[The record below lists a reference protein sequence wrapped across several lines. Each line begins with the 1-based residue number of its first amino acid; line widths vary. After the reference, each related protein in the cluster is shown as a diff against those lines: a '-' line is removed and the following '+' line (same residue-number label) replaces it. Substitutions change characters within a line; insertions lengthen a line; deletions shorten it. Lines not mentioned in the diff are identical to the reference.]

1 MSEGRWVLLVA
12 SEVGRTDSV
21 SDRAMERLVDAIGE
35 EGYEVVRTSTPE
47 DGLSLVTSDHSY
59 SAILLDWD
67 LEGDSSFEERAALDI
82 IRSVRRR
89 NKKLPIFLIADRTL
103 VSELPLEVVK
113 QVHEYIHLF
122 GDTPAFIANRV
133 DFAVERYHETLLPPY
148 FSMLKKYTDQGAY
161 SWDAPGHMGGVAF
174 LKHPIGMEFHK
185 FFGENIFRSDLG
197 ISTAPLG
204 SWLDHIGPP
213 GDAERNAARI
223 FGADWTFF
231 VLGGSSTSNQIVGHG
246 VIAQDDIVLADA
258 NCHKSIAHV
267 LTVTGARPVYF
278 KPTRNGYG
286 MIGLVPLKRFSPKNV
301 QKLIAKS
308 PFAAGAR
315 SQEPTYAVVTN
326 STYDG
331 LCYNVDQVVE
341 QLAKSVSR
349 VHFDEAWYAYAK
361 FHPIYRG
368 RYAMGV
374 PDDMPDRPAIFCVQS
389 THKMLAAFSMGSM
402 IHVKLSDR
410 APLDFDQFNEAFMM
424 HGTTSPFYPLIASL
438 DVAAAMMDEPAG
450 PTLMDETI
458 GDAISFRQ
466 AMSSIAHRLRVESE
480 NGEAWFFGIYQ
491 PERVTDPISRET
503 ILFEDAEDE
512 LLASVPSCWT
522 LKPGEDWHGYQ
533 DEDIEG
539 EYCMLDPAKV
549 TILTPGV
556 NAQGVV
562 AEWGIPAAILTEF
575 LDGRRVEIARTGDYT
590 VLVLFSVGTSKG
602 KWGSLLENL
611 FEFKRL
617 YDTEAPLEEALQDL
631 TQRFPNRYRGT
642 TLKQLSDEM
651 QAAMIELRLATLVN
665 EACDEDFD
673 PVLTPAQTYQKLVRG
688 ETERVRFA
696 DMAGRIAAVMLVPY
710 PPGIP
715 MSMPGER
722 LGGPESPVIRLI
734 LAMEVF
740 GKRFPGFER
749 EVHGIEVDGDGNYWM
764 RAVIEEKGKRKRG
777 GKQKGPGNLPPVGGR
792 DCRTSRCGTRRSR
805 FPLCE
810 CWAGSRQAG
819 PRMRFRSACMASN
832 CWRSC
837 W

>member
-1 MSEGRWVLLVA
+1 MSEKRWVLLIA

-35 EGYEVVRTSTPE
+35 EGYEVVRTTSPE
-47 DGLSLVTSDHSY
+47 DGLSLVTSDPSY

-67 LEGDSSFEERAALDI
+67 LEGDSQFEERAALDI
-82 IRSVRRR
+82 IRGVRHR
-89 NKKLPIFLIADRTL
+89 NKRVPIFLIADRTL
-103 VSELPLEVVK
+103 VSELPLEVIK

-122 GDTPAFIANRV
+122 GDTPAFIASRL
-133 DFAVERYHETLLPPY
+133 DTAVERYHEQLLPPY
-148 FSMLKKYTDQGAY
+148 FRELLKYNDQSAY

-174 LKHPIGMEFHK
+174 LKHPVGQEFHR
-185 FFGENIFRSDLG
+185 FFGENLLRSDLG
-197 ISTAPLG
+197 ISSAPLG

-213 GDAERNAARI
+213 GDSERNSARI
-223 FGADWTFF
+223 FGADWTFY
-231 VLGGSSTSNQIVGHG
+231 VLGGSSTSNQIIGHG

-258 NCHKSIAHV
+258 NCHKSICHS

-301 QKLIAKS
+301 QKLIARS
-308 PFAAGAR
+308 PFAKGAR

-341 QLAKSVSR
+341 QLAKSVPR

-361 FHPIYRG
+361 FHPIYAG

-374 PDDMPDRPAIFCVQS
+374 SDDMPDRPTIFSVQS

-402 IHVKLSDR
+402 IHIKLADR

-466 AMSSIAHRLRVESE
+466 AMSSIAHRLRNESE

-491 PERVTDPISRET
+491 PEQVTDPSTGET
-503 ILFEDAEDE
+503 ILFENAEDD
-512 LLASVPSCWT
+512 LLMSTPSCWT
-522 LKPGEDWHGYQ
+522 LTPGEDWHGYA
-533 DEDIEG
+533 DEDIDG
-539 EYCMLDPAKV
+539 DYCMLDPAKV

-556 NAQGVV
+556 NAQGVCSD
-562 AEWGIPAAILTEF
+562 WGIPGAVLTEF
-575 LDGRRVEIARTGDYT
+575 LDSRHVEIARTGDYT

-602 KWGSLLENL
+602 KWGSLLETL

-617 YDTEAPLEEALQDL
+617 YDTDASLTEALPELVQKY
-631 TQRFPNRYRGT
+631 PGRYRNL
-642 TLKQLSDEM
+642 TLKELSDEM
-651 QAAMIELRLATLVN
+651 HQVMLDLDLANLVN
-665 EACDEDFD
+665 AACDEDFD
-673 PVLTPAQTYQKLVRG
+673 PVLTPSQTYQKLVRG
-688 ETERVRFA
+688 ETEKLRFA

-722 LGGPESPVIRLI
+722 LGSSDSPVIKLI
-734 LAMEVF
+734 LAMEDF

-749 EVHGIEVDGDGNYWM
+749 EVHGIETDAEGNYWM
-764 RAVIEEKGKRKRG
+764 RAVVEEKKRRRRNPKA
-777 GKQKGPGNLPPVGGR
+777 PDNAPPTGNRRLKDRPVR
-792 DCRTSRCGTRRSR
+792 HST
-805 FPLCE
+805 E
-810 CWAGSRQAG
+810 
-819 PRMRFRSACMASN
+819 
-832 CWRSC
+832 
-837 W
+837 

>member
-1 MSEGRWVLLVA
+1 MVAGVKLSEKRWVLLIA

-21 SDRAMERLVDAIGE
+21 SDRAMERLVDAIGD
-35 EGYEVVRTSTPE
+35 EGYEVVRTTSPE
-47 DGLSLVTSDHSY
+47 DGLSLVTSDPSY

-67 LEGDSSFEERAALDI
+67 LEGDSQFEERAALDI
-82 IRSVRRR
+82 IRGVRHR
-89 NKKLPIFLIADRTL
+89 NKKVPIFLIADRTL

-122 GDTPAFIANRV
+122 GDTPAFIASRL
-133 DFAVERYHETLLPPY
+133 DTAVERYHEQLLPPY
-148 FSMLKKYTDQGAY
+148 FRELLKYNDQSAY

-174 LKHPIGMEFHK
+174 LKHPVGQEFHR
-185 FFGENIFRSDLG
+185 FFGENLMRSDLG
-197 ISTAPLG
+197 ISSAPLG

-213 GDAERNAARI
+213 GDSERNAARI
-223 FGADWTFF
+223 FGADWTFY
-231 VLGGSSTSNQIVGHG
+231 VLGGSSTSNQIIGHG

-258 NCHKSIAHV
+258 NCHKSICHS

-301 QKLIAKS
+301 QKLIARS
-308 PFAAGAR
+308 PFSKGAR

-341 QLAKSVSR
+341 QLAKSVPR

-361 FHPIYRG
+361 FHPIYAG

-374 PDDMPDRPAIFCVQS
+374 PDDMPDRPAIFSVQS

-402 IHVKLSDR
+402 VHIKLSDR

-450 PTLMDETI
+450 PTLMDETLA
-458 GDAISFRQ
+458 DAISFRQ

-480 NGEAWFFGIYQ
+480 NGESWFFGIYQ
-491 PERVTDPISRET
+491 PEQVTDPASGER
-503 ILFEDAEDE
+503 ILFENAEDE
-512 LLASVPSCWT
+512 LLMTAPSCWT
-522 LKPGEDWHGYQ
+522 LTPGEDWHGYQ
-533 DEDIEG
+533 DEDIDG
-539 EYCMLDPAKV
+539 DYCMLDPAKV

-556 NAQGVV
+556 NAQGTVSD
-562 AEWGIPAAILTEF
+562 WGIPGAVLTEF
-575 LDGRRVEIARTGDYT
+575 LDSRRVEIARTGDYT
-590 VLVLFSVGTSKG
+590 ILVLFSVGTSKG

-617 YDTEAPLEEALQDL
+617 YDTEAPLVEALPEL
-631 TQRFPNRYRGT
+631 VQRYPARYRNL
-642 TLKQLSDEM
+642 TLKELSNEM
-651 QAAMIELRLATLVN
+651 HSVMLELDLATLVN
-665 EACDEDFD
+665 AACDEDFD
-673 PVLTPAQTYQKLVRG
+673 PVLTPSQTYQKLVRG
-688 ETERVRFA
+688 ETERIRFA

-722 LGGPESPVIRLI
+722 LGGPESPVIKLI
-734 LAMEVF
+734 LAMEEF

-749 EVHGIEVDGDGNYWM
+749 EVHGIEVDANGDYWM
-764 RAVIEEKGKRKRG
+764 RAVVEDSGKRRRRTKRTT
-777 GKQKGPGNLPPVGGR
+777 PGDEPP
-792 DCRTSRCGTRRSR
+792 TNTRRLKEKPVR
-805 FPLCE
+805 
-810 CWAGSRQAG
+810 
-819 PRMRFRSACMASN
+819 RSTE
-832 CWRSC
+832 
-837 W
+837 

>member
-1 MSEGRWVLLVA
+1 MSEGRWVLLIA
-12 SEVGRTDSV
+12 SEVGGTDSV

-47 DGLSLVTSDHSY
+47 DGLSLVTSDPSH

-67 LEGDSSFEERAALDI
+67 LEGDNQFDERAALKI
-82 IRSVRRR
+82 LRAVRRR
-89 NKKLPIFLIADRTL
+89 NKKIPIFLIADRTL

-133 DFAVERYHETLLPPY
+133 DFAVERYHEQLLPPY
-148 FSMLKKYTDQGAY
+148 FRELKKYNDQGAY
-161 SWDAPGHMGGVAF
+161 SWDAPGHMGGVAY
-174 LKHPIGMEFHK
+174 LKHPVGMEFHK
-185 FFGENIFRSDLG
+185 FFGENIMRSDLG

-204 SWLDHIGPP
+204 SWLDHLGPP
-213 GDAERNAARI
+213 GESERNAARI
-223 FGADWTFF
+223 FGADWTFY

-258 NCHKSIAHV
+258 NCHKSICHS

-286 MIGLVPLKRFSPKNV
+286 MIGLVPIKRFSPENV
-301 QKLIAKS
+301 QALIDRS
-308 PFAAGAR
+308 PFSVGAP
-315 SQEPTYAVVTN
+315 SKKPTYAVVTN

-331 LCYNVDQVVE
+331 LCYDVNRVVE
-341 QLAKSVSR
+341 ELSKSVPR

-368 RYAMGV
+368 RFAMDV
-374 PDDMPDRPAIFCVQS
+374 PDEMPHRPAIFAVQS
-389 THKMLAAFSMGSM
+389 THKMLAAFSMASM
-402 IHVKLSDR
+402 VHIKLSPR
-410 APLDFDQFNEAFMM
+410 APLDYDQFNESFMM

-450 PTLMDETI
+450 PTLMSETLQ
-458 GDAISFRQ
+458 DAISFRK
-466 AMSSIAHRLRVESE
+466 AMSSIAHRLRAAEQ
-480 NGEAWFFGIYQ
+480 GWFFRLYQ
-491 PERVTDPISRET
+491 PEYVLDPLDGQT
-503 ILFEDAEDE
+503 H
-512 LLASVPSCWT
+512 LLEEAPDGLLTNRSSCWT

-533 DEDIEG
+533 DEDIADN
-539 EYCMLDPAKV
+539 YCMLDPAKV

-562 AEWGIPAAILTEF
+562 SDWGIPAAILTEF

-602 KWGSLLENL
+602 KWGALLENL

-617 YDTEAPLEEALQDL
+617 YDSEASLEEALPEL
-631 TQRFPNRYRGT
+631 VLRYPHRYRNV
-642 TLKQLSDEM
+642 TLKELSDEM
-651 QAAMIELRLATLVN
+651 HLVMQQLNLSGLVN
-665 EACDEDFD
+665 AACDEDFD
-673 PVLTPAQTYQKLVRG
+673 PVLTPSQTYQKLLRN
-688 ETERVRFA
+688 ETEKIKFSE
-696 DMAGRIAAVMLVPY
+696 MAGRIAAVMLVPY

-722 LGGPESPVIRLI
+722 LGGPDSPVIRLI
-734 LAMEVF
+734 LAMEEF

-749 EVHGIEVDGDGNYWM
+749 ETHGIEVDGNGEYWM
-764 RAVIEEKGKRKRG
+764 RAVIETPNGNGKKHGR
-777 GKQKGPGNLPPVGGR
+777 GKQRPPSSAPPVK
-792 DCRTSRCGTRRSR
+792 RRKKAL
-805 FPLCE
+805 PG
-810 CWAGSRQAG
+810 AGVDVDGMPPER
-819 PRMRFRSACMASN
+819 
-832 CWRSC
+832 
-837 W
+837 